1 MPGYNLR
8 EHGSPL
14 PEEAEPIGFFDF
26 LRKLSG
32 EAPAVPRLWNV
43 AVARIPRHLSANQQP
58 PLGRVRGRVPI
69 CGPAG
74 PEWAARSTLPLAR
87 STQGSLRRAGCP
99 RGQSPGGLA

>member
-26 LRKLSG
+26 LRELSG

-58 PLGRVRGRVPI
+58 PPG
-69 CGPAG
+69 
-74 PEWAARSTLPLAR
+74 
-87 STQGSLRRAGCP
+87 QGARAG
-99 RGQSPGGLA
+99 AH